1 MSTEGMRNVPS
12 DAIFNEAADW
22 LIEIREGA
30 LDARDLVRFNAW
42 LRRSP
47 ENIHA
52 YLEAAAVWEEIPRLT
67 SGMDIDIDAI
77 VEHARAQSNITAIGA
92 YAPQSAAVTV
102 ATSRQSIPE
111 RRPWLYAAAIA
122 MLAVLVSVV
131 TLSPWPASSELYS
144 TSIGEQRSIALADG
158 SVVHLDARSAVRVEL
173 LEHERRVELL
183 AGQAVFSVAKDQL
196 RPFVVSTNNTQVRA
210 VGTEFNV
217 HKMRSGVTVT
227 VLEGKVAVV
236 PHAGQLSA
244 GGAHNRSGHSP
255 SVGPVSSEPNSH
267 TASGSG
273 PIYVSAGQVL
283 TISMGEGED
292 VNGNQTTDVALT
304 AVDEKTLLKSEQT
317 LTFDNVAILDVI
329 DEFNRYNPRQIVIM
343 GDSLQSVR
351 ITGVFSAKKP
361 ESLLRFLSEQMGF
374 EVTTTQSGYTVK
386 RLSQAK

>member
-12 DAIFNEAADW
+12 DAIFDEAADW

-30 LDARDLVRFNAW
+30 LDAGDLVRFNAW

-52 YLEAAAVWEEIPRLT
+52 YLEASAVWEEIPRLA
-67 SGMDIDIDAI
+67 SGMEIDIDAI
-77 VEHARAQSNITAIGA
+77 VEHARTRSNITEIDR
-92 YAPQSAAVTV
+92 YAPQSAAVIV
-102 ATSRQSIPE
+102 ETSPQSISE
-111 RRPWLYAAAIA
+111 RRFWPYAAAVA
-122 MLAVLVSVV
+122 MLALLVSVV
-131 TLSPWPASSELYS
+131 TLGPWPASSKLYS

-173 LEHERRVELL
+173 LEHERRLELL
-183 AGQAVFSVAKDQL
+183 AGQAVFSVAKDQR
-196 RPFVVSTNNTQVRA
+196 RPFVVSSDNTQVRA

-227 VLEGKVAVV
+227 VLEGKVAVI

-244 GGAHNRSGHSP
+244 DGAHERSGQAP
-255 SVGPVSSEPNSH
+255 SVGPVSSDPNSH

-283 TISMGEGED
+283 TISMSDSED
-292 VNGNQTTDVALT
+292 GDGNQTTDVALT
-304 AVDEKTLLKSEQT
+304 TADEKTLMKSEQT

-329 DEFNRYNPRQIVIM
+329 DEFNRYNPRQIVIV

-374 EVTTTQSGYTVK
+374 EVATTQSGYTVK